1 MDAKLV
7 IQLLEYVDPLLC
19 LITIIALFRAKQV
32 RAFFS
37 LFLLLTTNVLAD
49 GISLLILGLL
59 ARGVDKHLVY
69 PIYFYTYWTAYAL
82 EAILSVLVIYSIFK
96 LAMEPLKGLQSLGL
110 LVFRWAAAISMA
122 VALGMSFGPH
132 MTSTKFIINAANQLQ
147 RTQSILTLCLLLFVC
162 FAIRPMG
169 LSHRSRIFGVSL
181 GLGLL
186 STVELVNAAWLT
198 HVTSV
203 YTSFSVVRGVAIS
216 LAFAIW
222 AAYFFIPEPQRRMIV
237 LPTTSPFLKWNQVS
251 LALGHD
257 PGYVVVGTSSPD
269 LFAPAELEIM
279 RRAAVKNGS
288 APIAASN

>member
-1 MDAKLV
+1 MNAKSV
-7 IQLLEYVDPLLC
+7 IELLEYVDPILC
-19 LITIIALFRAKQV
+19 LITLGALFRAKQV

-37 LFLLLTTNVLAD
+37 LFLLLSTKVIAD
-49 GISLLILGLL
+49 SVALLIFALL
-59 ARGVDKHLVY
+59 AKGVDKHIAY

-82 EAILSVLVIYSIFK
+82 EAILSILVIYSIFK

-110 LVFRWAAAISMA
+110 LVFRWAAAISIA
-122 VALGMSFGPH
+122 VAIGMAFGPH

-181 GLGLL
+181 GLGIL

-198 HVTSV
+198 NQTSM
-203 YTSFSVVRGVAIS
+203 YTTISVIRGLAIS
-216 LAFAIW
+216 AAFAIW

-257 PGYVVVGTSSPD
+257 PGYVVVGSSSPD

-279 RRAAVKNGS
+279 RRAAEKTV
-288 APIAASN
+288 PVAALN